1 MAGEVSTMQ
10 LGPSNI
16 TQRAIADIYT
26 RPQEKGRPRAARGF
40 GMNKIALIL
49 VMLYLLIPLGAT
61 LEFGLNTGI
70 GFDFSTFQR
79 IFTDP
84 DFTQTILTSLELA
97 FGATILAIVLVTP
110 TACWVQLRIPR
121 ARPLLEFLSLV
132 PFAVPAIVLAVGFL
146 QEYSG
151 SSGPLI
157 GILSLGIVP
166 FLSNTLNIIN
176 TPPLLVCAYVI
187 IALPFVYRPIDNSL
201 RAINTTVLTEAAY
214 SLGRGWWRAFLTVIL
229 TNIWPGI
236 ISAALLTFSTVMGEF
251 TLATLFS
258 IYTFPIFLN
267 NVGQED
273 AHRAASLAILSF
285 IFTLVCVL
293 GIILLVRRRPGGAAG
308 QVDIAAAK

>member
-1 MAGEVSTMQ
+1 MQ
-10 LGPSNI
+10 QGPGI
-16 TQRAIADIYT
+16 IQRALADIYT
-26 RPQEKGRPRAARGF
+26 RPQEQGRPRAARGF

-61 LEFGLNTGI
+61 LEFGLNTGT

-110 TACWVQLRIPR
+110 TAYWVQLRIPRPR

-151 SSGPLI
+151 TSGPLI

-166 FLSNTLNIIN
+166 FLSNTLNIVN

-214 SLGRGWWRAFLTVIL
+214 SLGSGWWRAFLTVIL
-229 TNIWPGI
+229 PNIWPGM

-251 TLATLFS
+251 TIATLFN
-258 IYTFPIFLN
+258 IYTFPIYLN
-267 NVGQED
+267 GVGQND
-273 AHRAASLAILSF
+273 PHKAASLAILSF
-285 IFTLVCVL
+285 MFTLICVL
-293 GIILLVRRRPGGAAG
+293 AIIVIVGGRRSRLGQAG
-308 QVDIAAAK
+308 TQIDIAGAR

>member
-1 MAGEVSTMQ
+1 MSIGGTTS
-10 LGPSNI
+10 GIS
-16 TQRAIADIYT
+16 QRATVDNYPPRNSRLTHTGRRSIGI
-26 RPQEKGRPRAARGF
+26 EKIILA
-40 GMNKIALIL
+40 L

-61 LEFGLNTGI
+61 LWFGLDTGKGI
-70 GFDFSTFQR
+70 DFSIYQR
-79 IFTDP
+79 IFADP
-84 DFTQTILTSLELA
+84 DFSQTIITSLELA
-97 FGATILAIVLVTP
+97 FGATILAVVLVTP
-110 TACWVQLRIPR
+110 TAYWVQLRIPR
-121 ARPLLEFLSLV
+121 ARPLLDFLSLV
-132 PFAVPAIVLAVGFL
+132 PFAMPAIVLAVGLL

-151 SSGPLI
+151 SSGLLI
-157 GILSLGIVP
+157 NILSLGLVP
-166 FLSNTLNIIN
+166 LLSNNLNIVN

-214 SLGRGWWRAFLTVIL
+214 SLGSGWWRAFLTVIL
-229 TNIWPGI
+229 PNIWPGI

-273 AHRAASLAILSF
+273 PHRAASLAILSF

>member
-1 MAGEVSTMQ
+1 MRRCA
-10 LGPSNI
+10 PH
-16 TQRAIADIYT
+16 
-26 RPQEKGRPRAARGF
+26 PGRRGI
-40 GMNKIALIL
+40 GVDKLMLAL

-61 LEFGLNTGI
+61 LWFGLDTGK
-70 GFDFSTFQR
+70 GLDLSVYQR
-79 IFTDP
+79 IFADP
-84 DFTQTILTSLELA
+84 DFTQTISTSLELA
-97 FGATILAIVLVTP
+97 FGATILAVVLVTP
-110 TACWVQLRIPR
+110 TAYWVQLRIPR
-121 ARPLLEFLSLV
+121 ARPLLDFLSLV
-132 PFAVPAIVLAVGFL
+132 PFAMPAIVLAVGLL

-157 GILSLGIVP
+157 NILSLGLVP
-166 FLSNTLNIIN
+166 VLSNNLNIIN
-176 TPPLLVCAYVI
+176 TPPLLICSYVV

-214 SLGRGWWRAFLTVIL
+214 SLGSGWWRAFLTVIL
-229 TNIWPGI
+229 PNIWPGI

-267 NVGQED
+267 NVGQQD

-293 GIILLVRRRPGGAAG
+293 GIILLVRRRPGGTAG